1 MDFDLKA
8 LQGTIEETLVEG
20 FEEILGS
27 VTDDLKTEVAAIALD
42 AAEAAAAGDVATLAE
57 LATQSLVVGEINRL
71 LAAAVAREKAATLV
85 STVFKHA
92 MKVALI
98 ALV

>member
-1 MDFDLKA
+1 MDFDLDA
-8 LQGTIEETLVEG
+8 LRGTVEETLVEG
-20 FEEILGS
+20 FEEILGN

-42 AAEAAAAGDVATLAE
+42 AAEAAAAGDTATLEE
-57 LATQSLVVGEINRL
+57 LATQSLLVGEINRL
-71 LAAAVAREKAATLV
+71 LAEAVAREKAQTLI

>member
-8 LQGTIEETLVEG
+8 LQSTVEETLVEG

-71 LAAAVAREKAATLV
+71 LAAAVAREKAQVLV